1 MDKPKIADSMFFR
14 KQYSVIFNG
23 MKRTRYILA
32 ISYILVSCVTVLVML
47 VTSFEQF
54 QEKYLPSF
62 LAAQKFA
69 LPVVLSAMAAGY
81 LFFFEPERLAQ
92 KRTLV
97 VMRIAMIITLG
108 LFSYYF
114 TTIDM
119 KAISEITLVLFVV
132 QWITTVVMTGFF
144 FKKHP

>member
-1 MDKPKIADSMFFR
+1 MKKIH
-14 KQYSVIFNG
+14 SV
-23 MKRTRYILA
+23 LA
-32 ISYILVSCVTVLVML
+32 VSYLIISSVTVLVML

-69 LPVVLSAMAAGY
+69 LPIVLSAMAIAF

-92 KRTLV
+92 KKTLV
-97 VMRIAMIITLG
+97 VMRIAMIVTLG

-114 TTIDM
+114 TTINM
-119 KAISEITLVLFVV
+119 EATSEITLALFVV
-132 QWITTVVMTGFF
+132 QWLMIVVMTGVF
-144 FKKHP
+144 FKKH